1 MKRKTIVPMSWKT
14 KIVIG
19 TVLCTMLICVFV
31 ADDWQQKRFATL
43 RHGYYSME
51 QEQYEEAV
59 GDFEEY
65 LHVVYNNM
73 DRIPLGATYR
83 AKKAVELVVMRR
95 LHNNR
100 TYGLPGLLR
109 SRPIHIQDNNKF

>member
-1 MKRKTIVPMSWKT
+1 MMNWRLEDEEKAIAPMPWKT

-19 TVLCTMLICVFV
+19 AVLCTMLICVFV

-59 GDFEEY
+59 EDFEEY
-65 LHVVYNNM
+65 LNVDSPVYWFLMKHLNKDANYSRDKVSICLEECM
-73 DRIPLGATYR
+73 ALLNQTYQGG
-83 AKKAVELVVMRR
+83 M
-95 LHNNR
+95 
-100 TYGLPGLLR
+100 
-109 SRPIHIQDNNKF
+109 